1 MSRKV
6 LRSSETVIDLDN
18 EQDIEIQI
26 EDDYLYQIV
35 NIESM
40 KTDEEHKVTF
50 MVKLLNVKTK
60 KVYTCE
66 LSNDTLKKKCPVL
79 LCNYYE
85 QLVL

>member
-66 LSNDTLKKKCPVL
+66 MSNDTLKKKCPVL

>member
-50 MVKLLNVKTK
+50 MVKLLNVKTM

>member
-40 KTDEEHKVTF
+40 KTDEAHKVTF

-66 LSNDTLKKKCPVL
+66 MSNDTLKKKCPVL